1 VRFCV
6 LGPVTLEVDGRTI
19 PLPGTRERCLLGVL
33 LLARRQ
39 PVPVERLIELLW
51 ADQPPADARA
61 AVHTY
66 MSRLRRALASAV
78 SNGRPMLLTQ
88 RGSGYRLDVEPV
100 TVDLHRF
107 ERLVDDA
114 LRCTDPAGRARLLR
128 EALAMWRGPAM
139 ADIGPPALRDRVAGH
154 LDELRLSALRRR
166 IDTDLALG
174 RHHEVL
180 GELARLV
187 AEHPFDEELI
197 AQFMVAL
204 YRSGRRFEAL
214 DTYRRIR
221 RRIIDDHGLE
231 PGEHLHRL
239 ETAILRADPDLDLV
253 EAVRKPA
260 VVVPAQMPA
269 PVAVFTGR
277 DKCLDALDALV
288 PDPDETP
295 ARTVVISAIAGTAGI
310 GKTALA
316 VHWGQR
322 VADRFPDGQLFLD
335 LRGYAAD
342 PPLRPIDGLA
352 WLLRSLGVP
361 AEQVPVD
368 AAEAAALYRSVVAG
382 RRLLIILDNACDAE
396 QVRPLLPGTPGCMVV
411 LTSRDQLAGLA
422 VTHGAHSIILDTLSP
437 AEALTLLER
446 VVGVDRIRAEPVA
459 SKALARLCGFMP
471 LGLRIAGAHL
481 LAQPQMAIA
490 RYVAKLNEGD
500 CLGALAIPGDP
511 KTAVAAAFD
520 LSYHRLPTQVQR
532 LFRLL
537 GLHPGID
544 FNAASAAALCR
555 MAAAVTARGLDQ
567 LVVASLITT
576 DGIGRYRLHDLLRLY
591 TRRQSGLDDTAADRE
606 AARRRLLYWYLLSA
620 DTAADLINPTITRL
634 GLPDSAEALDGAPF
648 VDATAAL
655 DWLDAERANLVAAVQ
670 DAAEHGPRA
679 IAWHLTDRLRW
690 YLWSHR
696 YTIEWV
702 TCAEIGRAAAEADGD
717 LAGQAAMRLS
727 LSNLQFSQ
735 DNHRAAGDHATRA
748 LDAARKAGWTAGQS
762 AALSALAIT
771 YREQGRL
778 AESAQCFRQAL
789 ALEHHAGNHT
799 RAATIL
805 TGLGTMYR
813 ALGRLADSALH
824 LDEAVALFRQH
835 GSPPGLANAYESL
848 GATLHL
854 LGQFDRA
861 AENLANALTMF
872 RAAADPGSE
881 AATRCSLAQ
890 LHRDAGRYRVALD
903 HAEAA
908 LSLVRANHYA
918 RMAAYVEHCLGTIHT
933 RLGDRHRAVAHY
945 RAALDTARTACDRHV
960 EALALLGV
968 AHVLSVTGQSEKAF
982 GHAEQALALA
992 RRMGYAIVQG
1002 HAHCCLAEIHLSRDR
1017 AAKAIHH
1024 SRLALRCQRRT
1035 GHLLGQ
1041 AHASRLIGL
1050 ALQRTRGH
1058 DAAIPAWCDGLERL
1072 TNAGLNHTSEAAD
1085 LRALLAAHH
1094 DSQGGIV

>member
-1 VRFCV
+1 MRPRALDKRATSQRGRAQTITHRLRSRSRNAPWCTPTVLGSPYCRLTRPCRGGQGGGTVRLVRLVRFCV

-481 LAQPQMAIA
+481 LAQPQMGIA
-490 RYVAKLNEGD
+490 
-500 CLGALAIPGDP
+500 
-511 KTAVAAAFD
+511 
-520 LSYHRLPTQVQR
+520 
-532 LFRLL
+532 
-537 GLHPGID
+537 
-544 FNAASAAALCR
+544 
-555 MAAAVTARGLDQ
+555 
-567 LVVASLITT
+567 
-576 DGIGRYRLHDLLRLY
+576 RYRLHDLLRLY

-881 AATRCSLAQ
+881 AATRC
-890 LHRDAGRYRVALD
+890 
-903 HAEAA
+903 
-908 LSLVRANHYA
+908 
-918 RMAAYVEHCLGTIHT
+918 
-933 RLGDRHRAVAHY
+933 
-945 RAALDTARTACDRHV
+945 
-960 EALALLGV
+960 
-968 AHVLSVTGQSEKAF
+968 
-982 GHAEQALALA
+982 
-992 RRMGYAIVQG
+992 
-1002 HAHCCLAEIHLSRDR
+1002 
-1017 AAKAIHH
+1017 
-1024 SRLALRCQRRT
+1024 
-1035 GHLLGQ
+1035 
-1041 AHASRLIGL
+1041 
-1050 ALQRTRGH
+1050 
-1058 DAAIPAWCDGLERL
+1058 
-1072 TNAGLNHTSEAAD
+1072 
-1085 LRALLAAHH
+1085 
-1094 DSQGGIV
+1094 